1 MELLIHVG
9 IDTVNLNGQYFH
21 PMKKTGDE
29 VKKGDVLLTFEKE
42 KIEQEYDLMT
52 PVIISNTN
60 RYQEIKAVKTGKAN
74 VLDSILTIR

>member
-1 MELLIHVG
+1 M
-9 IDTVNLNGQYFH
+9 NLKGQYFH

-52 PVIISNTN
+52 PVIISNAN
-60 RYQEIKAVKTGKAN
+60 RYREIKAIKTGKAN

>member
-1 MELLIHVG
+1 MC
-9 IDTVNLNGQYFH
+9 F
-21 PMKKTGDE
+21 
-29 VKKGDVLLTFEKE
+29 LTFEKE